1 MEIYLHRMT
10 QFCKIHTYKHT
21 LTHKQLK
28 YQKGIHKHVTNNYLL
43 VGDYGQLLV
52 SAVYYSISPNFY
64 SEQLLILLLKN
75 DEKGNGGIK
84 CKELRKNKIIY
95 QLILAIQ

>member
-1 MEIYLHRMT
+1 MEIYLHGMT
-10 QFCKIHTYKHT
+10 QFCKIHTYKHI
-21 LTHKQLK
+21 LSHKNWNIRK
-28 YQKGIHKHVTNNYLL
+28 ESISMLL
-43 VGDYGQLLV
+43 IIIFWYDYGRLLV

-84 CKELRKNKIIY
+84 CE
-95 QLILAIQ
+95 